1 MSDKPEYVIATAA
14 APDVTAGRRY
24 RVFRWSSTDRPI
36 VIDDAGDYHALIRWT
51 PAPTEAPAEPA
62 TPPEYVIATAAD
74 VDVTEGELYEVADWR
89 HACPVVITKS
99 GGLRLLR
106 HWRGVTTATK
116 SPAPVETP
124 AEPAPSGSVAHAIL
138 TEAAGI
144 VQGARNATHGDK
156 ERSFAAIADLWNAYL
171 DNRAGG
177 QEAPISPRDVASL
190 MVLLK
195 LARSI
200 QGQAVRDHFV
210 DAAGYAAIAGEM
222 A

>member
-24 RVFRWSSTDRPI
+24 RVFRWSSTGRPIVIDDAGRYHYTLIHWAPAPVETPAEPAIRPEYVIATAAALDVADGRYYRVERWGSPGRPI
-36 VIDDAGDYHALIRWT
+36 VIDDAGDYHTLIHWT
-51 PAPTEAPAEPA
+51 PAP
-62 TPPEYVIATAAD
+62 VID
-74 VDVTEGELYEVADWR
+74 
-89 HACPVVITKS
+89 
-99 GGLRLLR
+99 
-106 HWRGVTTATK
+106 
-116 SPAPVETP
+116 PAPVEP
-124 AEPAPSGSVAHAIL
+124 PAPSGSVAHSIL

-200 QGQAVRDHFV
+200 QGEAVRDHFL
-210 DAAGYAAIAGEM
+210 DAAGYAAIAGEL